1 MLRRSSNRT
10 QTQNNENTNQ
20 VSKSKPVVDSNPQRY
35 TQSGSSIPNTALNTT
50 SRTVLGIV
58 PENALNSQNI
68 SQQSQFQSSQSESSS
83 YKQQQQQQQQTQQL
97 KTKIPVL
104 VDTNQS
110 HNSSIPKSDDILES
124 TNITHYD
131 QENFQSYSH
140 DHGHDH
146 DLDPH
151 HHIHHEIDD
160 DEDEN
165 ADVDVDVDEDEDED
179 DVLADEEDDD
189 LLYNEPLSP
198 ILNDSIRLEIDRVY
212 TRFSRDTLDPN
223 DEDTY
228 DVTMVAEY
236 GNRIFNYLH
245 SLEIKYKPNA
255 RYIEE
260 VQDDLLWEHRA
271 TLMDWLVQLHS
282 RFNLLPE
289 TLYLAVNIIDR
300 FLSKKTI
307 SLSRFQLCGAVALF
321 LAAKYEEI
329 NVPTVSQMVYMVGNQ
344 YPRESFLRAE
354 RFMVEVLGFE
364 FGWPGPMSFLRRGSK
379 ADDYDNEIRTLAKY
393 FLEIT
398 IMDSRFVS
406 SPPSWLAAGAQFL
419 ARRML
424 GRGDWTEAHIYYT
437 GYTAEQLVP
446 LAEVLEECCMSS
458 ETHHRTIFQKYS
470 ERRFKRSACYV
481 QEYLHELYGTN

>member
-1 MLRRSSNRT
+1 MLRRSSVKPQVVNDE
-10 QTQNNENTNQ
+10 NNSQ
-20 VSKSKPVVDSNPQRY
+20 ISKSKSKPAEDA
-35 TQSGSSIPNTALNTT
+35 SSAQKQNLNQPSATYPTASISR
-50 SRTVLGIV
+50 SRTVLGVV
-58 PENALNSQNI
+58 PDNTLNSQQHHNHQFPS
-68 SQQSQFQSSQSESSS
+68 SQNDQQSSQ
-83 YKQQQQQQQQTQQL
+83 L
-97 KTKIPVL
+97 KSKIPVL
-104 VDTNQS
+104 VDNQSVSKSSPESDDIMETSNLIDGTYQS
-110 HNSSIPKSDDILES
+110 HN
-124 TNITHYD
+124 D
-131 QENFQSYSH
+131 QENF
-140 DHGHDH
+140 G
-146 DLDPH
+146 LENN
-151 HHIHHEIDD
+151 ID
-160 DEDEN
+160 DEDE
-165 ADVDVDVDEDEDED
+165 DVED
-179 DVLADEEDDD
+179 DMI
-189 LLYNEPLSP
+189 YNEPLSP
-198 ILNDSIRLEIDRVY
+198 ILTNSIKKEIDRVY
-212 TRFSRDTLDPN
+212 SKFSRDTLDPN

-245 SLEIKYKPNA
+245 SLEIRYKPNPK
-255 RYIEE
+255 YIEE

-321 LAAKYEEI
+321 IAAKYEEI

-398 IMDSRFVS
+398 IMDARFVA

-419 ARRML
+419 SRRML

-446 LAEVLEECCMSS
+446 LAEILEECCIST

-481 QEYLHELYGTN
+481 QEYLHELYGVN

>member
-1 MLRRSSNRT
+1 MLRRSSVKPQVVNDE
-10 QTQNNENTNQ
+10 NNNQ
-20 VSKSKPVVDSNPQRY
+20 ALKSKLSGDANSSLKQNPNQASSNQTR
-35 TQSGSSIPNTALNTT
+35 

-58 PENALNSQNI
+58 PDNALNSQQHHNH
-68 SQQSQFQSSQSESSS
+68 QFPSSQNE
-83 YKQQQQQQQQTQQL
+83 QQQT
-97 KTKIPVL
+97 KSKIPVL
-104 VDTNQS
+104 IDNQTVTK
-110 HNSSIPKSDDILES
+110 SSPESDDVMETSNLIDS
-124 TNITHYD
+124 NYQVHND
-131 QENFQSYSH
+131 QENF
-140 DHGHDH
+140 
-146 DLDPH
+146 DLD
-151 HHIHHEIDD
+151 
-160 DEDEN
+160 N
-165 ADVDVDVDEDEDED
+165 NVEDEDED
-179 DVLADEEDDD
+179 VEDDMI
-189 LLYNEPLSP
+189 YNEPLSP
-198 ILNDSIRLEIDRVY
+198 ILTDSIKEEIDRVY
-212 TRFSRDTLDPN
+212 SKFSRDTLDPN

-245 SLEIKYKPNA
+245 SLEVKYKPNP

-321 LAAKYEEI
+321 IAAKYEEI

-398 IMDSRFVS
+398 IMDARFVA

-419 ARRML
+419 SRRML
-424 GRGDWTEAHIYYT
+424 GRGDWTEAHVYYT
-437 GYTAEQLVP
+437 GYTAEQLIP
-446 LAEVLEECCMSS
+446 LAEILEECCIST

-481 QEYLHELYGTN
+481 QEYLHELYGVN

>member
-1 MLRRSSNRT
+1 MLRRSSVKPQVANDE
-10 QTQNNENTNQ
+10 NNSQ
-20 VSKSKPVVDSNPQRY
+20 ISKSKSKPPSDANAAQK
-35 TQSGSSIPNTALNTT
+35 QNLNQPSATYPSAGTT
-50 SRTVLGIV
+50 RSRTVLGVV
-58 PENALNSQNI
+58 PDNALNSQQNHNHQFPA
-68 SQQSQFQSSQSESSS
+68 SQNDQQSSQ
-83 YKQQQQQQQQTQQL
+83 QL
-97 KTKIPVL
+97 KSKIPVL
-104 VDTNQS
+104 VDNQS
-110 HNSSIPKSDDILES
+110 ISKSSPESDDIMETSNLLEGNYES
-124 TNITHYD
+124 HND
-131 QENFQSYSH
+131 QENFGLES
-140 DHGHDH
+140 
-146 DLDPH
+146 
-151 HHIHHEIDD
+151 
-160 DEDEN
+160 N
-165 ADVDVDVDEDEDED
+165 VEDEDED
-179 DVLADEEDDD
+179 VEDD
-189 LLYNEPLSP
+189 LIYNEPLSP
-198 ILNDSIRLEIDRVY
+198 VLTDSIKKEIDRVY
-212 TRFSRDTLDPN
+212 SKFSRDTLDPN

-245 SLEIKYKPNA
+245 SLEIRYKPNP

-321 LAAKYEEI
+321 IAAKYEEI

-398 IMDSRFVS
+398 IMDARFVS

-419 ARRML
+419 SRRML

-446 LAEVLEECCMSS
+446 LAEILEECCIST

-481 QEYLHELYGTN
+481 QEYLHELYGVN

>member
-1 MLRRSSNRT
+1 METSNLLEG
-10 QTQNNENTNQ
+10 NYE
-20 VSKSKPVVDSNPQRY
+20 
-35 TQSGSSIPNTALNTT
+35 
-50 SRTVLGIV
+50 
-58 PENALNSQNI
+58 
-68 SQQSQFQSSQSESSS
+68 
-83 YKQQQQQQQQTQQL
+83 
-97 KTKIPVL
+97 
-104 VDTNQS
+104 S
-110 HNSSIPKSDDILES
+110 HN
-124 TNITHYD
+124 D
-131 QENFQSYSH
+131 QENFGLES
-140 DHGHDH
+140 
-146 DLDPH
+146 
-151 HHIHHEIDD
+151 
-160 DEDEN
+160 N
-165 ADVDVDVDEDEDED
+165 VEDEDED
-179 DVLADEEDDD
+179 VEDD
-189 LLYNEPLSP
+189 LIYNEPLSP
-198 ILNDSIRLEIDRVY
+198 VLTDSIKKEIDRIY
-212 TRFSRDTLDPN
+212 SKFSRDTLDPN

-245 SLEIKYKPNA
+245 SLEIRYKPNP

-321 LAAKYEEI
+321 IAAKYEEI

-398 IMDSRFVS
+398 IMDARFVS

-419 ARRML
+419 SRRML

-446 LAEVLEECCMSS
+446 LAEILEECCIST

-481 QEYLHELYGTN
+481 QEYLHELYGVN

>member
-1 MLRRSSNRT
+1 MLRRSSVKPQVVNDE
-10 QTQNNENTNQ
+10 NNNQ
-20 VSKSKPVVDSNPQRY
+20 ALKSKLSGDASSSLKQNPNQASSNQTR
-35 TQSGSSIPNTALNTT
+35 

-58 PENALNSQNI
+58 PDNALNSQQHHNH
-68 SQQSQFQSSQSESSS
+68 QFPSSQNE
-83 YKQQQQQQQQTQQL
+83 QQQT
-97 KTKIPVL
+97 KSKIPVL
-104 VDTNQS
+104 IDNQTVTK
-110 HNSSIPKSDDILES
+110 SSPESDDVMETSNLIDS
-124 TNITHYD
+124 NYQVHND
-131 QENFQSYSH
+131 QENF
-140 DHGHDH
+140 
-146 DLDPH
+146 DLD
-151 HHIHHEIDD
+151 
-160 DEDEN
+160 N
-165 ADVDVDVDEDEDED
+165 NVEDEDED
-179 DVLADEEDDD
+179 VEDDMI
-189 LLYNEPLSP
+189 YNEPLSP
-198 ILNDSIRLEIDRVY
+198 ILTDSIKEEIDRVY
-212 TRFSRDTLDPN
+212 SKFSRDTLDPN

-245 SLEIKYKPNA
+245 SLEVKYKPNP

-321 LAAKYEEI
+321 IAAKYEEI

-398 IMDSRFVS
+398 IMDARFVA

-419 ARRML
+419 SRRML
-424 GRGDWTEAHIYYT
+424 GRGDWTEAHVYYT
-437 GYTAEQLVP
+437 GYTAEQLIP
-446 LAEVLEECCMSS
+446 LAEILEECCIST

-481 QEYLHELYGTN
+481 QEYLHELYGVN

>member
-1 MLRRSSNRT
+1 MLRKSSTKPHVVNDENNNN
-10 QTQNNENTNQ
+10 QTLK
-20 VSKSKPVVDSNPQRY
+20 SKSNSILSQKSSSFSN
-35 TQSGSSIPNTALNTT
+35 STT
-50 SRTVLGIV
+50 NRSRTVLGV
-58 PENALNSQNI
+58 VSENALNSQN
-68 SQQSQFQSSQSESSS
+68 QQVAQQSSQFPSSQPET
-83 YKQQQQQQQQTQQL
+83 QQSQL

-104 VDTNQS
+104 VDTIRQYHNQE
-110 HNSSIPKSDDILES
+110 NDQEQDSDDLMETSNLIDQNYLDHS
-124 TNITHYD
+124 D
-131 QENFQSYSH
+131 QENYQIA
-140 DHGHDH
+140 
-146 DLDPH
+146 P
-151 HHIHHEIDD
+151 
-160 DEDEN
+160 DE
-165 ADVDVDVDEDEDED
+165 ADAEV
-179 DVLADEEDDD
+179 DEEDD
-189 LLYNEPLSP
+189 LIYNEPLSP
-198 ILNDSIRLEIDRVY
+198 ILTDSIRDEIDRIY
-212 TRFSRDTLDPN
+212 SKFSRDTLDPN

-245 SLEIKYKPNA
+245 SLEIKYKPNP

-260 VQDDLLWEHRA
+260 TQDDLLWEHRS

-321 LAAKYEEI
+321 IAAKYEEI

-419 ARRML
+419 SRRML
-424 GRGDWTEAHIYYT
+424 ARGDWTEAHVYYT
-437 GYTAEQLVP
+437 GYTAEQLLP
-446 LAEVLEECCMSS
+446 LADILEECCISA

-470 ERRFKRSACYV
+470 ERRFKRSATYV
-481 QEYLHELYGTN
+481 QEYLHELYVDGN

>member
-1 MLRRSSNRT
+1 MLRRSSVKPQVVNDE
-10 QTQNNENTNQ
+10 NNSQ
-20 VSKSKPVVDSNPQRY
+20 ISKSKSKPSEDANSAQKQNLSHPSAPY
-35 TQSGSSIPNTALNTT
+35 PTASTSR
-50 SRTVLGIV
+50 SRTVLGVV
-58 PENALNSQNI
+58 PDNALNSQQHHNHQFPP
-68 SQQSQFQSSQSESSS
+68 SQNDQQSSQ
-83 YKQQQQQQQQTQQL
+83 L
-97 KTKIPVL
+97 KSKIPVL
-104 VDTNQS
+104 VDNQSVSKSSPESDGIMETSNLIDGIYQS
-110 HNSSIPKSDDILES
+110 HN
-124 TNITHYD
+124 D
-131 QENFQSYSH
+131 QENFV
-140 DHGHDH
+140 
-146 DLDPH
+146 LENN
-151 HHIHHEIDD
+151 ID
-160 DEDEN
+160 DEDE
-165 ADVDVDVDEDEDED
+165 DVED
-179 DVLADEEDDD
+179 DMI
-189 LLYNEPLSP
+189 YNEPLSP
-198 ILNDSIRLEIDRVY
+198 ILTDSIKKEIDRVY
-212 TRFSRDTLDPN
+212 SKFSRDTLDPN

-245 SLEIKYKPNA
+245 SLEIRYKPNPK
-255 RYIEE
+255 YIEE

-321 LAAKYEEI
+321 IAAKYEEI

-398 IMDSRFVS
+398 IMDARFVA

-419 ARRML
+419 SRRML
-424 GRGDWTEAHIYYT
+424 GRGDWTEAHVYYT

-446 LAEVLEECCMSS
+446 LAEILEECCIST

-481 QEYLHELYGTN
+481 QEYLHELYGVN